1 MKNSNRFLAVGVTT
15 IPFFRY
21 PESDKAKVMTN
32 VKSLR
37 EKFEIIHLPLRIDQ
51 KFSKVFFK
59 YVSVWVKLKK

>member
-21 PESDKAKVMTN
+21 PESDKAKLMTN

-37 EKFEIIHLPLRIDQ
+37 EKFEISHL
-51 KFSKVFFK
+51 
-59 YVSVWVKLKK
+59 